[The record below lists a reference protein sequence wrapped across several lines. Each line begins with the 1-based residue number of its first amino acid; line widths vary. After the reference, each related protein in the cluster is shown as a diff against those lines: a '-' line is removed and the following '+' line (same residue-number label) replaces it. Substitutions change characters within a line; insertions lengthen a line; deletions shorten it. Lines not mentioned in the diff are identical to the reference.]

1 MLESAVGFAVAVFV
15 VSFLAAKNR
24 KVLLQVGFGQ
34 EDASAMWA
42 FVVVVVAVGLLR
54 QLLRLNG
61 YLCRFFC
68 RPTRIRAIPL
78 RLPRDCRANRLF
90 WTSQEA
96 P

>member
-42 FVVVVVAVGLLR
+42 FVVVVAVGLLR

-61 YLCRFFC
+61 
-68 RPTRIRAIPL
+68 
-78 RLPRDCRANRLF
+78 
-90 WTSQEA
+90 
-96 P
+96 